1 MLFTGRLGKRV
12 QHHRRG
18 GRLVEEVQR
27 LEEDGYQ
34 VLLRGG
40 GKYFW
45 FEHKCKA
52 ICLLHKT
59 TQLIKRTL
67 VLSPKAQGPTHG
79 TERRTRRRGRR
90 VIGGFISTHI
100 ILRSINSDHPS
111 PDQLRSKGHL
121 FGLGTFGPVS
131 YNVPRFA
138 GIPSPWSHTLCSTLM
153 NQPLVLLLQVLQ
165 VRRQQTQN
173 KKPQR
178 KGDPLLK
185 SFFPLTA
192 WMTVHFFCHFLQT
205 CDLAENID
213 TWCS

>member
-59 TQLIKRTL
+59 TQLIKGTL

-100 ILRSINSDHPS
+100 IPRSINSDHPS

-121 FGLGTFGPVS
+121 FGLGTLGPVS
-131 YNVPRFA
+131 YYVPRFA
-138 GIPSPWSHTLCSTLM
+138 GIPSPWSCTMFNSHEPVSCCLCFSSRCILSGGNRHKT
-153 NQPLVLLLQVLQ
+153 
-165 VRRQQTQN
+165 
-173 KKPQR
+173 KKHR
-178 KGDPLLK
+178 EREIRCWTV
-185 SFFPLTA
+185 SFR
-192 WMTVHFFCHFLQT
+192 
-205 CDLAENID
+205 
-213 TWCS
+213 